1 MVQRVV
7 EANAWAGR
15 ILGMGASIMDLKKR
29 SFITQVMT
37 WALGAPLALLG
48 IQAFAQLPSQ
58 QSSQNPIPQHANPND
73 PFPDNNGPTIDE
85 KKILKQNDE
94 TIKGDVEKLYDL
106 ASDLKKE
113 VEKTDSVNVLSLP
126 MIQKAEQI
134 EKLAKQVKNLARGT

>member
-1 MVQRVV
+1 
-7 EANAWAGR
+7 
-15 ILGMGASIMDLKKR
+15 MDLKKR
-29 SFITQVMT
+29 GFITQVMT

-48 IQAFAQLPSQ
+48 IQVFAQLPSQ
-58 QSSQNPIPQHANPND
+58 QGPQNPIPPHTNPNE
-73 PFPDNNGPTIDE
+73 PFPDNNGPKIDE

>member
-1 MVQRVV
+1 
-7 EANAWAGR
+7 
-15 ILGMGASIMDLKKR
+15 MDFKKR
-29 SFITQVMT
+29 SFITQVMA
-37 WALGAPLALLG
+37 WALGAPLGLFG
-48 IQAFAQLPSQ
+48 IRAFAQMAGQ
-58 QSSQNPIPQHANPND
+58 QNPQNPMPPHATPNE
-73 PFPDNNGPTIDE
+73 PFPDNNAPKIDE

-94 TIKGDVEKLYDL
+94 TIKDDVEKLYDL

>member
-1 MVQRVV
+1 
-7 EANAWAGR
+7 
-15 ILGMGASIMDLKKR
+15 MDLKKR
-29 SFITQVMT
+29 TFITQLLAWT
-37 WALGAPLALLG
+37 LGAPLALLG
-48 IQAFAQLPSQ
+48 IRTFAQLPSQ
-58 QSSQNPIPQHANPND
+58 QRPQNSMPPPPSPNE
-73 PFPDNNGPTIDE
+73 PFPDTNGPKVDE

>member
-1 MVQRVV
+1 
-7 EANAWAGR
+7 
-15 ILGMGASIMDLKKR
+15 MDFKKR

-37 WALGAPLALLG
+37 WVLGAPLGLLG
-48 IQAFAQLPSQ
+48 IRTFAQLPSQ
-58 QSSQNPIPQHANPND
+58 QNPQNPIPPHPPGE
-73 PFPDNNGPTIDE
+73 PFPDNNAPKIDE

-94 TIKGDVEKLYDL
+94 TIKDDVEKLYDL

-134 EKLAKQVKNLARGT
+134 EKLARQVKNLARGT

>member
-1 MVQRVV
+1 VVQRAV
-7 EANAWAGR
+7 ETKAWAGR
-15 ILGMGASIMDLKKR
+15 ILGMGASIMDLRKR
-29 SFITQVMT
+29 SLITQVMT
-37 WALGAPLALLG
+37 WAFGAPLALLG
-48 IQAFAQLPSQ
+48 IRAFAQLPSQ
-58 QSSQNPIPQHANPND
+58 QGPQSPIPQHANPND
-73 PFPDNNGPTIDE
+73 PFPDNNGPKIDE